1 MDKKSFVEKKIH
13 EEKAHKILTRLAVE
27 TINEESLISIVK
39 YIEPYHYE
47 EIVEERFLSK
57 LCGYPICKKHLKN
70 IPTQKYQIS
79 SKLNQVL
86 DIGDRKRYCSAVCY
100 KGSKFLESQISSVPI
115 WLRNTPEYLK
125 NDGAKQI
132 NLMNYVRSSSSDSK
146 STCTATAAEK
156 KVYHDDYDL
165 KFNPKPSETRAV
177 KSEYAQQHT
186 QDHVISKSKLLS
198 AEIESELNSI
208 ENNWR
213 NKYHV
218 KKSTEATEKEKD
230 PLQKHNIFKH
240 KNVNEREVVSIGSP
254 CSREALQDIEPIEN
268 VINKRFIEST
278 LIHCKPKS
286 LYHLGK

>member
-1 MDKKSFVEKKIH
+1 MDKKSLIEKKIH
-13 EEKAHKILTRLAVE
+13 EEKAHKIVTRLAVE
-27 TINEESLISIVK
+27 TINEEALIAIVK

-132 NLMNYVRSSSSDSK
+132 NLMNYVRSSDPDAPASIK
-146 STCTATAAEK
+146 E
-156 KVYHDDYDL
+156 YHDDYDL
-165 KFNPKPSETRAV
+165 KFNPTTDSNKKTSASTI
-177 KSEYAQQHT
+177 KSEYTQHHI

-218 KKSTEATEKEKD
+218 KKTSEAEKQKD

-240 KNVNEREVVSIGSP
+240 KNVNEKEVDSFGSTS
-254 CSREALQDIEPIEN
+254 SREALKDIETVEN
-268 VINKRFIEST
+268 VINKKFIEST
-278 LIHCKPKS
+278 LIHSKPKS